1 MKLHNRI
8 KYFIILLFLVSLVS
22 SSWALDIKTE
32 FIAKI
37 PSDIASDL
45 IGMRVYKDSAF
56 VMASNGK
63 YVTINLANGNIT
75 NHSLNTNKVLDYDV
89 VVGKIIY
96 LDENG
101 MICGHAFPKWPKG
114 PYRDS
119 CFIEACDQGAILSGG
134 NNAHFLGRNATTT
147 VDLPEI
153 SFALPINNGFIWSL
167 NLGKEKLWEAN
178 LYDCF
183 GNLMGKVYKFS
194 EYFEPS
200 NIEIGPSG
208 IDGELLV
215 SATED
220 NVRTL
225 ALIGNN
231 GRMFWKING
240 PKKVCNRDVAF
251 GLRDDLIVLDRNSN
265 GEIILSRWTFSTPEG
280 YFRIRS

>member
-8 KYFIILLFLVSLVS
+8 KFVVIIFFLLSLVN

-32 FIAKI
+32 LIAKI
-37 PSDIASDL
+37 PSNIASDL
-45 IGMRVYKDSAF
+45 IGLRVYKDSAF

-63 YVTINLANGNIT
+63 YVTINLANGNIS
-75 NHSLNTNKVLDYDV
+75 NHSLNIDKILDYDV

-101 MICGHAFPKWPKG
+101 MIGGHAFPKWYKG
-114 PYRDS
+114 PYKDS
-119 CFIEACDQGAILSGG
+119 CFIEACDQGVILTGG
-134 NNAHFLGRNATTT
+134 NNAHFLGKNATTT
-147 VDLPEI
+147 IDLPEI

-167 NLGKEKLWEAN
+167 TLGKEKLWEAN

-183 GNLMGKVYKFS
+183 GNKMGNVYKFS
-194 EYFEPS
+194 EFFEPS

-215 SATED
+215 SATEE

-240 PKKVCNRDVAF
+240 PRKVCNRDIAF

-265 GEIILSRWTFSTPEG
+265 GDVILSRWTFTTPEG
-280 YFRIRS
+280 